1 MFPFSSTGDQ
11 SSDFVTRIMNLLY
24 NVSPGFKS
32 QTDAVV
38 ASMPRPDTSF
48 VRQPTY
54 IPQQTITP
62 YTNQNFQMYQPDPWA
77 FSYGLKNMGNLAQM
91 ANSTFQPPSTP
102 TAWFQP
108 PSMPSGLLGPA
119 K

>member
-11 SSDFVTRIMNLLY
+11 SSDFVTRVMNLLY

-38 ASMPRPDTSF
+38 ASMPQQNTSF

-54 IPQQTITP
+54 TPTQTITP

-77 FSYGLKNMGNLAQM
+77 FSYGLKNMGNLTPMMNGA
-91 ANSTFQPPSTP
+91 FQPPSTQ
-102 TAWFQP
+102 TIGFQP